1 MANPYFTAAPLT
13 VYDGDIA
20 KASDL
25 NNLSVAV
32 ETAFDLGDQILQT
45 IVSDTAALI
54 SDADADVAL
63 THADV
68 VLTHADVVLTH
79 ADVVLTHADA
89 SASEIS
95 RLASG
100 VSAGES
106 EAAKVISVAQADT
119 ATAQAVIAT
128 NKAAEAAASAASITP
143 VAEQIHAAASKSTPA
158 DADEFGGA
166 DSAAAFG
173 LKKYSW
179 ATIKTAIL
187 ATWKDATGGLV
198 GLTLFKINFSNA
210 ANTFISFLTN
220 ANTASRTYT
229 FQDRDGTI
237 TDDTD
242 LALKVST
249 SAIGVAAGNVQQVDQ
264 AETSVASA
272 TSITLA
278 TTLNQLLTGTTPVDT
293 INSVAGRTNRIRVE
307 TGGFAL
313 NHSAGLNCLQ
323 TGATITTAAGDTFK
337 WFALTASTGFVFDYV
352 RASGVGLKKIASYYR
367 SAANEGIPGHGDGVN
382 TTQVIFTIPT
392 PMRYLTPVT
401 GVSASDPSHF
411 SIGDGTTNIVC
422 TNIAFAS
429 GGVGSVRISVTV
441 AAGAAQYRTY
451 LLFFNNALGT
461 LTFTGQTYE

>member
-1 MANPYFTAAPLT
+1 MANSYTDQLKLRKPTFGDGNWDDEINGNSQILEVALAAVLEDNYTVSGLVASDGGGLT
-13 VYDGDIA
+13 VDY
-20 KASDL
+20 
-25 NNLSVAV
+25 
-32 ETAFDLGDQILQT
+32 T
-45 IVSDTAALI
+45 
-54 SDADADVAL
+54 
-63 THADV
+63 
-68 VLTHADVVLTH
+68 
-79 ADVVLTHADA
+79 
-89 SASEIS
+89 
-95 RLASG
+95 SG
-100 VSAGES
+100 VVVVAGTEYAVDAGS
-106 EAAKVISVAQADT
+106 KT
-119 ATAQAVIAT
+119 ATDNTDGT
-128 NKAAEAAASAASITP
+128 NAPNFLYVDSSGVMQISITP
-143 VAEQIHAAASKSTPA
+143 PTGEYAPIAVVDTL
-158 DADEFGGA
+158 
-166 DSAAAFG
+166 SAAITRVG
-173 LKKYSW
+173 DLRLQ
-179 ATIKTAIL
+179 KTL
-187 ATWKDATGGLV
+187 
-198 GLTLFKINFSNA
+198 
-210 ANTFISFLTN
+210 
-220 ANTASRTYT
+220 
-229 FQDRDGTI
+229 
-237 TDDTD
+237 
-242 LALKVST
+242 
-249 SAIGVAAGNVQQVDQ
+249 GVAAGNVARVDQ

-272 TSITLA
+272 SSITLA

-429 GGVGSVRISVTV
+429 GGVGSVRITVTV